1 MILMELVMRCGLF
14 VLMQD
19 NNVNSNGDNCS
30 RVSAVDNEVVVV
42 MVMVVATQVMWVVIK
57 YD

>member
-1 MILMELVMRCGLF
+1 MRC
-14 VLMQD
+14 VLLVLTQD

-42 MVMVVATQVMWVVIK
+42 TVMVVATQVMWKASK
-57 YD
+57 YKS